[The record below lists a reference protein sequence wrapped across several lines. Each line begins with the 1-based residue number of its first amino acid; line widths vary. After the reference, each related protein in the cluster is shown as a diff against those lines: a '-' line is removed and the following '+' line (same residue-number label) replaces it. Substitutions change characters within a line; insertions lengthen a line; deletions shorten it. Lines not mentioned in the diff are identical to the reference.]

1 MLKLNHPNV
10 LKLLHWQI
18 DYHIRYTTAE
28 HLAHLHL
35 LLFHA
40 YFDRYLILEHCIGPL
55 QIFVDGNY
63 KDQMLDDLEAL
74 TQMAAGLQHI
84 HSKHLV
90 HGDIKTRKILIS
102 KAAGSENI
110 LLKIAGFQTC
120 TQTSEDGTYTH
131 SGVKKTPNM
140 APELLQ
146 ILGNSDFEVM
156 TKASNVTDVFSL
168 GCVFYQFLTSGT
180 HPFGDYSS
188 AESNIIRNKFNLS
201 SKTFCPLS
209 TRYPIDIHSMTTP
222 YPRVS
227 NQTRP
232 GL

>member
-1 MLKLNHPNV
+1 M
-10 LKLLHWQI
+10 
-18 DYHIRYTTAE
+18 
-28 HLAHLHL
+28 
-35 LLFHA
+35 
-40 YFDRYLILEHCIGPL
+40 
-55 QIFVDGNY
+55 FVDGNY

-110 LLKIAGFQTC
+110 LLKITGFQTC

-146 ILGNSDFEVM
+146 ILGNSEFEVM

-168 GCVFYQFLTSGT
+168 GCVFYQFLTNGT
-180 HPFGDYSS
+180 HPFGDHSS

-209 TRYPIDIHSMTTP
+209 TLYPIDIYSMITL
-222 YPRVS
+222 YPQDCSPESGVQIYKGYHVIKNSQWRS
-227 NQTRP
+227 LITNGCSWSR
-232 GL
+232 GK